1 MPAPCGMLRC
11 FVGLPLP
18 ESWQAGLARVTVRL
32 SAALASPV
40 RWTRPGNWHLTLK
53 FLGDVEEACVP
64 DLVRALS
71 AVAFA
76 PFALRPGRAG
86 FFPPLGQGAGDRK
99 SVV

>member
-1 MPAPCGMLRC
+1 MRC

-86 FFPPLGQGAGDRK
+86 FFPPLGQ
-99 SVV
+99 